1 MVGISIFSFSFTEL
15 GVLTDFLT
23 SPSAGRRESRVESVS
38 GSSLTP
44 LGVLGGLAG
53 SDCCRL
59 DLQICLIFLREVSRE
74 KSKLSMLRDN
84 LCSSK

>member
-23 SPSAGRRESRVESVS
+23 SPSAGRRESIVESVP
-38 GSSLTP
+38 GSSFTP
-44 LGVLGGLAG
+44 LGVDLAG

-59 DLQICLIFLREVSRE
+59 DLQICLIFLRGVSKV

-84 LCSSK
+84 FCSSK